1 LTGAAPTIGLVEGIL
16 LLAEN
21 LPRDTPVG
29 MDDASEGS
37 QMQVPTHRSREK
49 GQLLNGVENR
59 QAWML
64 IGGAIRM
71 AYGLGIDQVCCVCN
85 PSHRLT
91 DHLLT
96 GRVDG
101 SSHIRS
107 RTLPRSTYR
116 ELPSLGHVSNAAS
129 DSFFP
134 LADTARDAW

>member
-1 LTGAAPTIGLVEGIL
+1 MHLQGYIGDVELTGAAPTIGLVEGIL

-37 QMQVPTHRSREK
+37 QMQIPTHRSREK

-71 AYGLGIDQVCCVCN
+71 AYGLGIDQVWRSGEVQPETVLIASRRLLAR
-85 PSHRLT
+85 PS
-91 DHLLT
+91 
-96 GRVDG
+96 GRQ
-101 SSHIRS
+101 
-107 RTLPRSTYR
+107 
-116 ELPSLGHVSNAAS
+116 SL
-129 DSFFP
+129 
-134 LADTARDAW
+134 R

>member
-49 GQLLNGVENR
+49 GQLLNGAENR

-71 AYGLGIDQVCCVCN
+71 AYGLGIDQVCCVCI
-85 PSHRLT
+85 PSHKST
-91 DHLLT
+91 NHLLT
-96 GRVDG
+96 GTAGG

-116 ELPSLGHVSNAAS
+116 GLRSLGHVSHVAS
-129 DSFFP
+129 DRPFP
-134 LADTARDAW
+134 LTDTVCNTW